1 MKTIITTVVATIIS
15 TAAAADISNN
25 QALSQCLKTQ
35 KYQQQDF
42 NSFDFTKAA
51 SCHHKTVAANVQ
63 TENDKLTALLKEKP
77 YYGGDGSGWYKS
89 VETYGTKSIR

>member
-1 MKTIITTVVATIIS
+1 MKTIITTIVATLIS

-25 QALSQCLKTQ
+25 QALDQCLKAQ
-35 KYQQQDF
+35 NYRQQDF
-42 NSFDFTKAA
+42 NTFNFVKAA
-51 SCHHKTVAANVQ
+51 GCHQKTIAKNVQ
-63 TENDKLTALLKEKP
+63 KENNEIVTLLNEKP